1 MAAKK
6 KTAKQGELS
15 GIEAPS
21 HDELNTL
28 MEEHAET
35 SSRMGEDRQ
44 RLGEINDELVER
56 AKKLGIVGTYKHPT
70 AVPALTLT
78 VTEGKTKAKV
88 KRAKADVEVD
98 EAGADE

>member
-6 KTAKQGELS
+6 KTAKQGELE

-21 HDELNTL
+21 HPELNPL

-35 SSRMGEDRQ
+35 AARMGTDRQ
-44 RLGEINDELVER
+44 RLGELNDELVEK
-56 AKKLGIVGTYKHPT
+56 AKKLKIVGTYKHPT

-78 VTEGKTKAKV
+78 VKEGKTKAKV
-88 KRAKADVEVD
+88 KRAKPAVEVD
-98 EAGADE
+98 ESEAGE